1 MALAHRHAWGL
12 NTNIGGCTGWTD
24 NETLVYTAGHAVVL
38 YGARSQ
44 WDKNSQRFV
53 AGSADGGEGFTSLAL
68 SPSRLSIAVAEAAD
82 RANFR
87 CPSTSRKRS
96 KKTNHS

>member
-12 NTNIGGCTGWTD
+12 NTHVGGCAGWAD

-44 WDKNSQRFV
+44 WDKNSQKFV
-53 AGSADGGEGFTSLAL
+53 AGSADGGEGFTSIAL
-68 SPSRLSIAVAEAAD
+68 SPSPRPRIEL
-82 RANFR
+82 
-87 CPSTSRKRS
+87 P
-96 KKTNHS
+96 

>member
-12 NTNIGGCTGWTD
+12 NTNIGGCAGWTD

-44 WDKNSQRFV
+44 WDRN
-53 AGSADGGEGFTSLAL
+53 A
-68 SPSRLSIAVAEAAD
+68 
-82 RANFR
+82 
-87 CPSTSRKRS
+87 
-96 KKTNHS
+96 

>member
-12 NTNIGGCTGWTD
+12 NTNIGGCAGWTD

-44 WDKNSQRFV
+44 WDKNSQKFV
-53 AGSADGGEGFTSLAL
+53 AGRPTAEGLHVDR
-68 SPSRLSIAVAEAAD
+68 PVAVAAERRGRRGAD
-82 RANFR
+82 RATVKVYDVATLR
-87 CPSTSRKRS
+87 R
-96 KKTNHS
+96 KKT